1 MGYISADICA
11 AYPSDVLSSGQQLP
25 HFGDMEPLPNA
36 LAFSGMTFKEG
47 QQVRVK
53 NQPLTGR
60 VAKKLSSLDD
70 VYVVLLDPAPAP
82 EEKLVRGAD
91 LELIGADNQET
102 A

>member
-1 MGYISADICA
+1 
-11 AYPSDVLSSGQQLP
+11 
-25 HFGDMEPLPNA
+25 MELLRSE
-36 LAFSGMTFKEG
+36 LAFLRMTFMEG

-60 VAKKLSSLDD
+60 VAKKLTSLDD
-70 VYVVLLDPAPAP
+70 VYVVVLDPAPTL

-91 LELIGADNQET
+91 LELIGAEDQES

>member
-1 MGYISADICA
+1 
-11 AYPSDVLSSGQQLP
+11 
-25 HFGDMEPLPNA
+25 MEPPRHA
-36 LAFSGMTFKEG
+36 LRFFGMTFKEG

-60 VAKKLSSLDD
+60 VAKKLTSLDD
-70 VYVVLLDPAPAP
+70 VYVVVLDPAPAP

-91 LELIGADNQET
+91 LELISGEDQEI

>member
-1 MGYISADICA
+1 MELLRSALT
-11 AYPSDVLSSGQQLP
+11 SLS
-25 HFGDMEPLPNA
+25 
-36 LAFSGMTFKEG
+36 MTFKEG

-60 VAKKLSSLDD
+60 VAKKLTSIED
-70 VYVVLLDPAPAP
+70 VYVVLLDPALAP

-91 LELIGADNQET
+91 LELISAEEQES

>member
-1 MGYISADICA
+1 
-11 AYPSDVLSSGQQLP
+11 
-25 HFGDMEPLPNA
+25 
-36 LAFSGMTFKEG
+36 MTFKEG

-60 VAKKLSSLDD
+60 VAKKLTSLED
-70 VYVVLLDPAPAP
+70 VYVILLDPAPAP

-91 LELIGADNQET
+91 LELVIAEDQES

>member
-1 MGYISADICA
+1 ME
-11 AYPSDVLSSGQQLP
+11 LLP
-25 HFGDMEPLPNA
+25 DA
-36 LAFSGMTFKEG
+36 LAFLSMTFKEG

-60 VAKKLSSLDD
+60 VAKKLTSLDD
-70 VYVVLLDPAPAP
+70 VYVVVLDPAPAP

-91 LELIGADNQET
+91 LELVGGEEQEI

>member
-1 MGYISADICA
+1 MCCFQGSN
-11 AYPSDVLSSGQQLP
+11 LP
-25 HFGDMEPLPNA
+25 HLGDMEPLRKA
-36 LAFSGMTFKEG
+36 LAFQDMTFKEG

-60 VAKKLSSLDD
+60 VARKLTSLDD
-70 VYVVLLDPAPAP
+70 VYVVLLDPARAP

-91 LELIGADNQET
+91 LEPIGGEDQEI

>member
-1 MGYISADICA
+1 
-11 AYPSDVLSSGQQLP
+11 
-25 HFGDMEPLPNA
+25 MELLRNA
-36 LAFSGMTFKEG
+36 LVSLRMTFKEG

-60 VAKKLSSLDD
+60 VAKKLTSLDD
-70 VYVVLLDPAPAP
+70 VYVILLDPAPAP

-91 LELIGADNQET
+91 LEPIGTEDQES

>member
-1 MGYISADICA
+1 MSATAPFWGYGA
-11 AYPSDVLSSGQQLP
+11 AAEGSNLP
-25 HFGDMEPLPNA
+25 
-36 LAFSGMTFKEG
+36 GMTFKEG

-60 VAKKLSSLDD
+60 VAKKLTSLDD
-70 VYVVLLDPAPAP
+70 VYVILLDPAPAP

-91 LELIGADNQET
+91 LELIASEDQGA

>member
-1 MGYISADICA
+1 
-11 AYPSDVLSSGQQLP
+11 
-25 HFGDMEPLPNA
+25 
-36 LAFSGMTFKEG
+36 MTFKEG

-60 VAKKLSSLDD
+60 VAKKLTSLDD
-70 VYVVLLDPAPAP
+70 VYVVVLDPAPAP

-91 LELIGADNQET
+91 LELIAAEDQES

>member
-1 MGYISADICA
+1 
-11 AYPSDVLSSGQQLP
+11 
-25 HFGDMEPLPNA
+25 MEPRRNA
-36 LAFSGMTFKEG
+36 LAFSRMTFKEG

-60 VAKKLSSLDD
+60 VAKKLTSLDD
-70 VYVVLLDPAPAP
+70 VYVVLLDLARAP

-91 LELIGADNQET
+91 LEPMGAEDQDI

>member
-1 MGYISADICA
+1 V
-11 AYPSDVLSSGQQLP
+11 PFSGQQLT
-25 HFGDMEPLPNA
+25 HFGDMEPVRNV
-36 LAFSGMTFKEG
+36 LAFCGMTFKEG

-70 VYVVLLDPAPAP
+70 VYVIVLDPAPAP

-91 LELIGADNQET
+91 LELISVEGQES